1 MVQLLVTVIGGN
13 LVMWILFT
21 ILFGVAF
28 VAVFLLKCMESEK
41 VRKLKLELA
50 EQQDEFTKT
59 LKAERIR
66 NSKVYYQLLLEDEAQ
81 FEKLRRQYEEEYAK
95 MEAYSNSLEKGIEL
109 YKEQQRRALVLYP
122 NLEIEIDRMI
132 KAETIQTDVEKARA
146 FGR

>member
-1 MVQLLVTVIGGN
+1 
-13 LVMWILFT
+13 MWILFT